1 MKVSVIIPVF
11 NAELYVAQAV
21 ASALEQPE
29 TGEVVLVEDGSRD
42 NSLKVCQ
49 DIFNRENRVSLF
61 RHSEGRNMGA
71 GASRNLG
78 IQKAK
83 YEWLAFLD
91 ADDYYL
97 PERFKTAR
105 ELINQRPDIDGVHE
119 AIGMHYYSERA
130 KNHWIQKEGGGLTGL
145 KEAIASENL
154 FNTLV
159 NGGKGYIHLDGL
171 VVRKTI
177 ILKSGLFPVKLRLHQ
192 DTAFI
197 YQIAACGRLISG
209 RQNEPVALRGIHDHN
224 RILAPYDAVYTRFLL
239 WQHML
244 IWSTRHGIARWQKN
258 LIRRKWV
265 VATIRYLK
273 RKFLMRW
280 QGA

>member
-29 TGEVVLVEDGSRD
+29 TSEVVLVEDGSRD

-49 DIFNRENRVSLF
+49 EILNRENKVSLF

-71 GASRNLG
+71 GASRNFG
-78 IQKAK
+78 IQNAK
-83 YEWLAFLD
+83 YEWVAFLD

-97 PERFKTAR
+97 PGRFKTAK
-105 ELINQRPDIDGVHE
+105 EIIKQNPDIDGVHE

-130 KNHWIQKEGGGLTGL
+130 KKHWIQKEGGGLTGL
-145 KEAIASENL
+145 TESIAPENL
-154 FNTLV
+154 FKTLV

-171 VVRKTI
+171 IVRRTS

-197 YQIAACGRLISG
+197 YQVSACGRIMSG
-209 RQNEPVALRGIHDHN
+209 RQHEPVALRGIHDHN

-244 IWSTRHGIARWQKN
+244 IWSTRNHITGWQKR
-258 LIRRKWV
+258 LIRRKWAA
-265 VATIRYLK
+265 ATIRYLK
-273 RKFLMRW
+273 GKILMR
-280 QGA
+280 